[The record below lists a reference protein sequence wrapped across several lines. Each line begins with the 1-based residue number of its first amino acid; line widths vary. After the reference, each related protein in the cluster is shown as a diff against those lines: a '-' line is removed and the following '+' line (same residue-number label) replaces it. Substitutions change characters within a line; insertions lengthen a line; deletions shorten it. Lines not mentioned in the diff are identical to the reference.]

1 MLTDI
6 TEWRRGEFLVSTDR
20 ARLDVHVIHGFLT
33 NSYWAKGISRDLV
46 TRSLEHSLCFGIY
59 DEIGSRVPGSAN
71 AARPEAP
78 QVGFC
83 RVVTDLATV
92 AYLGDVFVLKTY
104 RGRGLSKFLMEC
116 VTQHPALQGLRRWIL
131 LTRDAHGLYQ
141 QFGFTPLKSAD
152 RYMELH
158 RPDVYEIRKTS

>member
-1 MLTDI
+1 MVRDI

-59 DEIGSRVPGSAN
+59 DGCGAQIGFA
-71 AARPEAP
+71 
-78 QVGFC
+78 
-83 RVVTDLATV
+83 RVVSDFATV
-92 AYLGDVFVLKTY
+92 AYLGDVFVLEAH

-116 VTQHPALQGLRRWIL
+116 IMGHPALQGLRRWIL
-131 LTRDAHGLYQ
+131 LTRDAHGLYNK
-141 QFGFTPLKSAD
+141 FGFTPLKSAE
-152 RYMELH
+152 RYMERH
-158 RPDVYEIRKTS
+158 RPDVYETRETT

>member
-1 MLTDI
+1 MVTDI

-20 ARLDVHVIHGFLT
+20 ARLDLDVIHDFLT
-33 NSYWAKGISRDLV
+33 NSYWAKGISRELV
-46 TRSLEHSLCFGIY
+46 ARSLEHSLCFGIY
-59 DEIGSRVPGSAN
+59 DESGSKGSGLAN

-78 QVGFC
+78 QAGFC
-83 RVVTDLATV
+83 RVVSDLATV
-92 AYLGDVFVLKTY
+92 AYLGDVFVLEKY

-116 VTQHPALQGLRRWIL
+116 ATQHPALQGLRRWIL

-158 RPDVYEIRKTS
+158 RPDVYEIRKTT

>member
-20 ARLDVHVIHGFLT
+20 AWLDVHVIHGFLT

-92 AYLGDVFVLKTY
+92 AYLGDVFVLETY